1 MSKEAKKKNLSPG
14 MVCSNCPEKAVAVRE
29 LMTRIGDKWSVF
41 LIVVL
46 SKATNRRAR
55 FSDLEKTIPGI
66 SPRMLTVT
74 LKNLER
80 DGLVLRELFPEIPP
94 RVEYE
99 LTKLGESLLIPMQ
112 GLVDWVG
119 NHWDDVE
126 MAREKYDGK

>member
-1 MSKEAKKKNLSPG
+1 MTKEAKKKNLTPKN
-14 MVCSNCPEKAVAVRE
+14 VCSDCSVRATAVRE

-46 SKATNRRAR
+46 SKAPNKRAR

-66 SPRMLTVT
+66 SPRMLAVT

>member
-1 MSKEAKKKNLSPG
+1 MSKDLKKKNLSPG
-14 MVCSNCPEKAVAVRE
+14 TVCGNCPEKAAAVRE
-29 LMTRIGDKWSVF
+29 LMTRIGDKWSIF
-41 LIVVL
+41 LILVL
-46 SKATNRRAR
+46 SKAPNRRAR
-55 FSDLEKTIPGI
+55 FSELEKTIPGI
-66 SPRMLTVT
+66 SPRMLAVT

-119 NHWDDVE
+119 NHWGDVE
-126 MAREKYDGK
+126 VAREKYDEK

>member
-1 MSKEAKKKNLSPG
+1 
-14 MVCSNCPEKAVAVRE
+14 
-29 LMTRIGDKWSVF
+29 MTRIGDKWSVF

-46 SKATNRRAR
+46 SKAPNKRAR

-66 SPRMLTVT
+66 SPRMLAVT